1 MFMQPNQW
9 WLFSPQCIEASGHD
23 AAAKKSKSCCVVELP
38 TQKIWTSLSQVC
50 FAWSISV
57 ISVSL
62 HIQLPN
68 PRTIRKWLENLQ
80 CEPGFLTDVF
90 DIIQS
95 KESCKL
101 YSPVIDGMTIRK
113 QLILDPTSGIVKVYT
128 DIGGDCVDVSK
139 QATEALVFL
148 LVPLT
153 SRTRY
158 PVGFFFVD
166 KIDANIQSTLIRQCL
181 QIAAER
187 SIDVVNITCD
197 GCSSNV

>member
-1 MFMQPNQW
+1 M
-9 WLFSPQCIEASGHD
+9 
-23 AAAKKSKSCCVVELP
+23 
-38 TQKIWTSLSQVC
+38 
-50 FAWSISV
+50 

-197 GCSSNV
+197 GCSSNVSTLQKLVATLPAAP